1 MGDNALHSEIAQQL
15 GISPLALQS
24 LEVLQVNTQELLDYL
39 SRSAEENPT
48 LDLEEL
54 DDLRGSY
61 DALRQRADW
70 IDAGASSAAP
80 GWEQTGARDRET
92 ESLSAFEHD
101 QLERLRIDKRLL
113 ALAKYLAE
121 LLDEDGYLS
130 AEDRD
135 SARELGVSEVLLSEA
150 IRTLQGLEPAGIG
163 AKDLPECLTLQ
174 LNRRTDVPRAA
185 FVIADRYL
193 AELSKKQYGAIARDT
208 GFTRAEIAEAET
220 LIASLDPRP
229 GRAFAEGGEPNY
241 LRPDVFV
248 VEEPDGIKVV
258 LNTFY
263 LPRVSVNGYYERMLR
278 EAEDEETRGYL
289 REKLRQA
296 ATLINGLSRREDTL
310 QRCAAVIVELQRPF
324 FTGETDALAPMY
336 LSALSERLSLS
347 LSTVSRAVRG
357 KYLQCRRGTFPLRWF
372 FSRPVGT
379 QGLSRQAMK
388 LRLMELI
395 KAEDS
400 AHPLSDQSLC
410 MLLSDQGAL
419 VARRTVAKLRTKLR
433 IGSSV
438 ERRRR

>member
-1 MGDNALHSEIAQQL
+1 
-15 GISPLALQS
+15 
-24 LEVLQVNTQELLDYL
+24 
-39 SRSAEENPT
+39 
-48 LDLEEL
+48 LEEL

-229 GRAFAEGGEPNY
+229 GRTFAEGGEPNY

-263 LPRVSVNGYYERMLR
+263 LPRVSVNGYY
-278 EAEDEETRGYL
+278 Y
-289 REKLRQA
+289 
-296 ATLINGLSRREDTL
+296 
-310 QRCAAVIVELQRPF
+310 
-324 FTGETDALAPMY
+324 
-336 LSALSERLSLS
+336 
-347 LSTVSRAVRG
+347 
-357 KYLQCRRGTFPLRWF
+357 
-372 FSRPVGT
+372 
-379 QGLSRQAMK
+379 
-388 LRLMELI
+388 
-395 KAEDS
+395 
-400 AHPLSDQSLC
+400 
-410 MLLSDQGAL
+410 
-419 VARRTVAKLRTKLR
+419 
-433 IGSSV
+433 
-438 ERRRR
+438 